1 MRVLDLCTR
10 KVEVASPRDL
20 VADAA
25 RRMAERGVGT
35 LVVVDELRRPLGIV
49 TDRDLVKR
57 CIARP
62 RDPGRTELAAVM
74 SGPVVWVREDASIES
89 VLEEMAR
96 LRIRRLAV
104 VDPKDRL
111 TGLVSLDDA
120 LSSELAEDS
129 PIGRAVRS
137 TMHDADGD

>member
-1 MRVLDLCTR
+1 VYR